1 MSIVRLV
8 VLTVLTA
15 PHLPFPPPASSSR
28 SVIVA
33 RAAPA
38 NAFRKLRNVTKTAFH
53 ASHTLRNVTKTA
65 FHASRNLHLASA
77 TAVIPAHPA
86 RNRSSAAAS
95 VFPKEHHA
103 FASAALV
110 PR

>member
-38 NAFRKLRNVTKTAFH
+38 NAFR
-53 ASHTLRNVTKTA
+53 TLRNVTKTA